1 MATNPSPPSTGGQG
15 RLWESRSVAVDVT
28 VGQAFDLRVGQ
39 TAHVVRASLAIRVE
53 AVLEDS
59 RCPVDTTCVW
69 EGDAVFRIRVEEA
82 DGEGVTLE
90 LHTNPTFAQQG
101 AFKGFRV
108 RLVRVEPPRRDGSAV
123 AAEEYVL
130 TLVVS
135 RS

>member
-1 MATNPSPPSTGGQG
+1 MATNSSPSSTGGQG
-15 RLWESRSVAVDVT
+15 PLWDSTSVAVDVT

-39 TAHVVRASLAIRVE
+39 IAHVVRASLAIRVE

-69 EGDAVFRIRVEEA
+69 EGDAVVRIRLEAA
-82 DGEGVTLE
+82 DGHGVTLE
-90 LHTNPTFAQQG
+90 LHTNPKSTQDG
-101 AFKGFRV
+101 AFKDVRV
-108 RLVRVEPPRRDGSAV
+108 RLVRVEPPRRDGSDI
-123 AAEEYVL
+123 AAGDYVV